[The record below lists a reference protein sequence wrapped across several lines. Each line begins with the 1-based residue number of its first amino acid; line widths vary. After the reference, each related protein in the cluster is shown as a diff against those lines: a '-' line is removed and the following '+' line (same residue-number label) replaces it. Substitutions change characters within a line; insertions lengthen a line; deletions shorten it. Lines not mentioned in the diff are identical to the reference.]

1 MRFCFSG
8 NPSHFSMDSVHSS
21 DFSKHNLLTFMSPY
35 FAVLLCNC
43 IWCMGLSLDHVLLQ
57 GGSVTHAFLSLQ
69 SSIISDQWALVKG
82 LVKV

>member
-1 MRFCFSG
+1 MRFCSSG
-8 NPSHFSMDSVHSS
+8 NLSHFSVDSAHSS

-35 FAVLLCNC
+35 LAVLLCNC
-43 IWCMGLSLDHVLLQ
+43 IWCLGLSLDRVWLQ
-57 GGSVTHAFLSLQ
+57 GGSMTHVFLPLQ